1 MIIKV
6 DNRET
11 ELIRCIKYVLEI
23 SPMYKDVQMV
33 VENLPLGDA
42 ILCKNDVEKVVIERK
57 SLRDLAASIKDGR
70 YEEQSYRLNGLPIHN
85 HNIVYLVEG
94 DVNKFNVFKDRMEK
108 LTLYSAMVSLNFY
121 KGFSVNRSINVEE
134 SALIICNMAHKIGKC
149 EESGKQLFY
158 FPPFPPLEKVEPK
171 GDNFEATLDSSSSST
186 SASILAPPFP
196 KVDKANDLAP
206 PFPKV
211 DKANDLAPPFPK
223 VEKVDKVDKDDYCT
237 VAKKVK
243 KDNVTPQNIGEIM
256 LSQIPGVSSTTAIAI
271 MEKFGTIQNLVM
283 KINENEQ
290 CLKDLSYT
298 SSKGQTRKISKPALN
313 NIVIYL
319 KPSICKEEKECSAAI

>member
-158 FPPFPPLEKVEPK
+158 FPPLEKVEPK
-171 GDNFEATLDSSSSST
+171 GESKSEIEGESKGEALESNEVNNLDPPFSKVDK
-186 SASILAPPFP
+186 ANDLVPPFP
-196 KVDKANDLAP
+196 KVEKVDKANDLAP
-206 PFPKV
+206 PFSKV
-211 DKANDLAPPFPK
+211 
-223 VEKVDKVDKDDYCT
+223 DYCT

-271 MEKFGTIQNLVM
+271 MEKFDTIQNLVM

-313 NIVIYL
+313 NIVLYL
-319 KPSICKEEKECSAAI
+319 KPTVCKEDKECSAAI

>member
-1 MIIKV
+1 MLIKV

-42 ILCKNDVEKVVIERK
+42 ILCKNEVEKVIIERK

-70 YEEQSYRLNGLPIHN
+70 YEEQSYRLNGLPVHN

-121 KGFSVNRSINVEE
+121 KGFSVNRSFNVEE

-149 EESGKQLFY
+149 ESDGKSMFY
-158 FPPFPPLEKVEPK
+158 PNHNLLANEIKEDNILTLSSHEPLEKVDS
-171 GDNFEATLDSSSSST
+171 DN
-186 SASILAPPFP
+186 
-196 KVDKANDLAP
+196 
-206 PFPKV
+206 
-211 DKANDLAPPFPK
+211 
-223 VEKVDKVDKDDYCT
+223 YCT

-256 LSQIPGVSSTTAIAI
+256 LSQIPGISSTTAIAI
-271 MEKFGTIQNLVM
+271 MEKFGTIQNLVI
-283 KINENEQ
+283 KISENAN

-298 SSKGQTRKISKPALN
+298 NSKGQTRKISKPALN
-313 NIVIYL
+313 NIINYL
-319 KPSICKEEKECSAAI
+319 KPDKEEKECGATI

>member
-23 SPMYKDVQMV
+23 SPMYKDVQMI

-42 ILCKNDVEKVVIERK
+42 ILCKDNIEKVIIERK

-121 KGFSVNRSINVEE
+121 KGFSVNRSFNVEE

-149 EESGKQLFY
+149 EADGKSMFY
-158 FPPFPPLEKVEPK
+158 HPLEKVEAK
-171 GDNFEATLDSSSSST
+171 QESNE
-186 SASILAPPFP
+186 
-196 KVDKANDLAP
+196 VNDLS
-206 PFPKV
+206 
-211 DKANDLAPPFPK
+211 LASHEPS
-223 VEKVDKVDKDDYCT
+223 EKMDSDNYCS

-256 LSQIPGVSSTTAIAI
+256 LSQIPGISSTTAIAI
-271 MEKFGTIQNLVM
+271 MNKFGTIQNLVM
-283 KINENEQ
+283 KLGENTS

-298 SSKGQTRKISKPALN
+298 NSKGQTRKISKPALN
-313 NIVIYL
+313 NIVNYL
-319 KPSICKEEKECSAAI
+319 KPDKEEKECSATI

>member
-158 FPPFPPLEKVEPK
+158 FPPLEKVEPK
-171 GDNFEATLDSSSSST
+171 GDNFETTLDSSSSST
-186 SASILAPPFP
+186 SSSILAPPFS
-196 KVDKANDLAP
+196 
-206 PFPKV
+206 
-211 DKANDLAPPFPK
+211 K
-223 VEKVDKVDKDDYCT
+223 VEKVDDYCT

-313 NIVIYL
+313 NIVLYL
-319 KPSICKEEKECSAAI
+319 KPTVCKEEKECIATI

>member
-1 MIIKV
+1 
-6 DNRET
+6 
-11 ELIRCIKYVLEI
+11 
-23 SPMYKDVQMV
+23 MYKDVQMV

-42 ILCKNDVEKVVIERK
+42 ILCKNETEMVIIERK

-121 KGFSVNRSINVEE
+121 KGFSVNRSFNVEE

-149 EESGKQLFY
+149 EADGKSMFY
-158 FPPFPPLEKVEPK
+158 RPLENIPEKQEPNSEEL
-171 GDNFEATLDSSSSST
+171 DPTLGQP
-186 SASILAPPFP
+186 L
-196 KVDKANDLAP
+196 
-206 PFPKV
+206 
-211 DKANDLAPPFPK
+211 
-223 VEKVDKVDKDDYCT
+223 DKVDYCT

-271 MEKFGTIQNLVM
+271 MNKFGTLQNLVM
-283 KINENEQ
+283 NINENAN

-298 SSKGQTRKISKPALN
+298 SGKGQTRKISKPALN
-313 NIVIYL
+313 NIVNYL
-319 KPSICKEEKECSAAI
+319 KPNKEEKECSAPI

>member
-23 SPMYKDVQMV
+23 SPMYKELQV
-33 VENLPLGDA
+33 VIENLPLGDI
-42 ILCKNDVEKVVIERK
+42 ILCKNEIENVVIERK

-121 KGFSVNRSINVEE
+121 KGFSVMRSFSIEE
-134 SALIICNMAHKIGKC
+134 SALIICNMAYKIGKC
-149 EESGKQLFY
+149 EADGKQMFY
-158 FPPFPPLEKVEPK
+158 RQPLQLLENVEVNQESK
-171 GDNFEATLDSSSSST
+171 GDNFETTLDSTLNST
-186 SASILAPPFP
+186 L
-196 KVDKANDLAP
+196 
-206 PFPKV
+206 
-211 DKANDLAPPFPK
+211 
-223 VEKVDKVDKDDYCT
+223 DKVDNYCA

-256 LSQIPGVSSTTAIAI
+256 LSQIPGISSTTAIAL
-271 MEKFGTIQNLVM
+271 MEKFKTFQNLVI
-283 KINENEQ
+283 KINENEH

-298 SSKGQTRKISKPALN
+298 NSKGQTRKINKTALN
-313 NIVIYL
+313 NILTYL
-319 KPSICKEEKECSAAI
+319 KPKVSEEKECSASI

>member
-158 FPPFPPLEKVEPK
+158 NQPFPPLEKVEPK

-186 SASILAPPFP
+186 LDSSSSSTSASILAPPFS
-196 KVDKANDLAP
+196 
-206 PFPKV
+206 KV

-223 VEKVDKVDKDDYCT
+223 VEKVDKVDYCT

-290 CLKDLSYT
+290 CLKELSYT

-313 NIVIYL
+313 NIVLYL
-319 KPSICKEEKECSAAI
+319 KPSICKEEKECSATI

>member
-1 MIIKV
+1 
-6 DNRET
+6 
-11 ELIRCIKYVLEI
+11 
-23 SPMYKDVQMV
+23 MYKDVQMV

-42 ILCKNDVEKVVIERK
+42 ILCNNDVEKVVIERK

-121 KGFSVNRSINVEE
+121 KGFSVNRSLNVEE

-149 EESGKQLFY
+149 EADSKQMYYSNHNL
-158 FPPFPPLEKVEPK
+158 LGNEIKE
-171 GDNFEATLDSSSSST
+171 NN
-186 SASILAPPFP
+186 ILAISSHEP
-196 KVDKANDLAP
+196 L
-206 PFPKV
+206 
-211 DKANDLAPPFPK
+211 
-223 VEKVDKVDKDDYCT
+223 DKVDSDNYCT

-256 LSQIPGVSSTTAIAI
+256 LSQIPGISSTTAIAI

-283 KINENEQ
+283 KLGENAN

-298 SSKGQTRKISKPALN
+298 NSKGQTRKISKPALN
-313 NIVIYL
+313 NIINYL
-319 KPSICKEEKECSAAI
+319 KPSSCKEEKECSAVI

>member
-23 SPMYKDVQMV
+23 SPMYKELHV
-33 VENLPLGDA
+33 VIENLPIGDI
-42 ILCKNDVEKVVIERK
+42 ILCKNEHEKVVIERK
-57 SLRDLAASIKDGR
+57 SLRDLTASIKDGR
-70 YEEQSYRLNGLPIHN
+70 YEEQSYRLNGLPLHN

-121 KGFSVNRSINVEE
+121 KGFSVMRSFTIEE

-149 EESGKQLFY
+149 EADGKQMFY
-158 FPPFPPLEKVEPK
+158 CELLENVEVNQESKGDDSETPPF
-171 GDNFEATLDSSSSST
+171 S
-186 SASILAPPFP
+186 
-196 KVDKANDLAP
+196 
-206 PFPKV
+206 
-211 DKANDLAPPFPK
+211 
-223 VEKVDKVDKDDYCT
+223 KVDKVDSYCT

-243 KDNVTPQNIGEIM
+243 KDNITPQNIGEIM
-256 LSQIPGVSSTTAIAI
+256 LSQIPGISSTTAIAL
-271 MEKFGTIQNLVM
+271 MEKFKTFQNLVI

-298 SSKGQTRKISKPALN
+298 NSKGLTRKINKTALN
-313 NIVIYL
+313 NILTYL
-319 KPSICKEEKECSAAI
+319 KPKVSEEIKCSASI

>member
-1 MIIKV
+1 
-6 DNRET
+6 
-11 ELIRCIKYVLEI
+11 
-23 SPMYKDVQMV
+23 MYKDVQMV

-42 ILCKNDVEKVVIERK
+42 ILCKNETEMVIIERK

-121 KGFSVNRSINVEE
+121 KGFSVNRSFNVEE

-149 EESGKQLFY
+149 EADGKSMFY
-158 FPPFPPLEKVEPK
+158 RPLENVSEKQEPNSEEL
-171 GDNFEATLDSSSSST
+171 DPTLGQP
-186 SASILAPPFP
+186 L
-196 KVDKANDLAP
+196 
-206 PFPKV
+206 
-211 DKANDLAPPFPK
+211 
-223 VEKVDKVDKDDYCT
+223 DKVDYCT

-271 MEKFGTIQNLVM
+271 MNKFGTLQNLVM
-283 KINENEQ
+283 NINKNAN

-298 SSKGQTRKISKPALN
+298 SGKGQTRKISKPALN
-313 NIVIYL
+313 NIVNYL
-319 KPSICKEEKECSAAI
+319 KPNKEEKECSATI

>member
-23 SPMYKDVQMV
+23 SPMYKELQV
-33 VENLPLGDA
+33 VIENLPLGDI
-42 ILCKNDVEKVVIERK
+42 ILCKNETENVVIERK

-121 KGFSVNRSINVEE
+121 KGFSVMRSFNIEE

-149 EESGKQLFY
+149 EADGKHMFYRQPLQLLENVEVSQESKSA
-158 FPPFPPLEKVEPK
+158 
-171 GDNFEATLDSSSSST
+171 DFEASLDST
-186 SASILAPPFP
+186 LALASLQPFS
-196 KVDKANDLAP
+196 KVDN
-206 PFPKV
+206 
-211 DKANDLAPPFPK
+211 
-223 VEKVDKVDKDDYCT
+223 YCA

-256 LSQIPGVSSTTAIAI
+256 LSQIPGISSTTAIAL
-271 MEKFGTIQNLVM
+271 MEKFKTFQNLVM

-298 SSKGQTRKISKPALN
+298 NSKGQTRKINKTALN
-313 NIVIYL
+313 NILNYL
-319 KPSICKEEKECSAAI
+319 KPKVNEETECSASI

>member
-23 SPMYKDVQMV
+23 SPMYKEVQMV

-149 EESGKQLFY
+149 EESGKQMFY
-158 FPPFPPLEKVEPK
+158 HQPLEKVEPK
-171 GDNFEATLDSSSSST
+171 DDNFEATLDSSSSST
-186 SASILAPPFP
+186 SASILAPPFS
-196 KVDKANDLAP
+196 
-206 PFPKV
+206 
-211 DKANDLAPPFPK
+211 
-223 VEKVDKVDKDDYCT
+223 KVDKVDDYCT

-313 NIVIYL
+313 NIVLYL
-319 KPSICKEEKECSAAI
+319 KPTVCKEEKECSATI

>member
-42 ILCKNDVEKVVIERK
+42 ILCKNEVEKVIIERK

-121 KGFSVNRSINVEE
+121 KGFSVNRSFNVEE

-149 EESGKQLFY
+149 EADGKSMFY
-158 FPPFPPLEKVEPK
+158 HPLENVEAKQKPK
-171 GDNFEATLDSSSSST
+171 DESKGEALES
-186 SASILAPPFP
+186 
-196 KVDKANDLAP
+196 NDL
-206 PFPKV
+206 
-211 DKANDLAPPFPK
+211 
-223 VEKVDKVDKDDYCT
+223 DKVDSDNYCS

-256 LSQIPGVSSTTAIAI
+256 LSQIPGISSTTAIAI
-271 MEKFGTIQNLVM
+271 MNKFGTLQNLVM
-283 KINENEQ
+283 KINENAN

-298 SSKGQTRKISKPALN
+298 NSKGQTRKISKPALN
-313 NIVIYL
+313 NIVNYL
-319 KPSICKEEKECSAAI
+319 KLTAQCV

>member
-1 MIIKV
+1 
-6 DNRET
+6 
-11 ELIRCIKYVLEI
+11 
-23 SPMYKDVQMV
+23 MYKDVQMV
-33 VENLPLGDA
+33 VENLPLGDT
-42 ILCKNDVEKVVIERK
+42 ILCNNDVEKVVIERK

-121 KGFSVNRSINVEE
+121 KGFSVNRSLNVEE

-149 EESGKQLFY
+149 EADGKQMHY
-158 FPPFPPLEKVEPK
+158 PSLEKVEAKQEPK
-171 GDNFEATLDSSSSST
+171 GEALESNEVNDLVL
-186 SASILAPPFP
+186 ASLQPLK
-196 KVDKANDLAP
+196 KVDKMDS
-206 PFPKV
+206 
-211 DKANDLAPPFPK
+211 DS
-223 VEKVDKVDKDDYCT
+223 YCT

-256 LSQIPGVSSTTAIAI
+256 LSQIPGISSTTAIAI
-271 MEKFGTIQNLVM
+271 MEKFGTIQNLVI
-283 KINENEQ
+283 KISENAN

-298 SSKGQTRKISKPALN
+298 NSKGQTRKISKPALN
-313 NIVIYL
+313 NIVNYL
-319 KPSICKEEKECSAAI
+319 KPDKAEKECGATI

>member
-1 MIIKV
+1 MLIKV

-33 VENLPLGDA
+33 IETLPIGDA
-42 ILCKNDVEKVVIERK
+42 ILCKNETEIVIIERK

-121 KGFSVNRSINVEE
+121 KGFSVNRSFNVEE

-149 EESGKQLFY
+149 EADGKSMFY
-158 FPPFPPLEKVEPK
+158 RPLENVSEKQEPNSEEL
-171 GDNFEATLDSSSSST
+171 DPTLGQP
-186 SASILAPPFP
+186 L
-196 KVDKANDLAP
+196 
-206 PFPKV
+206 
-211 DKANDLAPPFPK
+211 
-223 VEKVDKVDKDDYCT
+223 DKVDYCT

-271 MEKFGTIQNLVM
+271 MNKFGTLQNLVM
-283 KINENEQ
+283 KLNENAN

-298 SSKGQTRKISKPALN
+298 SGKGQTRKISKPALN
-313 NIVIYL
+313 NIVNYL
-319 KPSICKEEKECSAAI
+319 KPNKEEKECSATI